1 MKRLILIMMML
12 PVLMAVGCVR
22 EEVELPQSGLYKH
35 YASHEELSVAQVCGF
50 SLGDS
55 VRVDVVL
62 LQAESDEAW
71 QQLKEEFDIRGDE
84 GTASWLGAEENP
96 ALRTQWTGS
105 PATRVVA
112 SHARRTVGFY
122 LVETEEQYNA
132 LMDYQLDHLQ
142 DTKK

>member
-1 MKRLILIMMML
+1 MKKLLLLILL
-12 PVLMAVGCVR
+12 PVLIAVGCGR
-22 EEVELPQSGLYKH
+22 EAEETPESGLYKR

-50 SLGDS
+50 SLCDS

-84 GTASWLGAEENP
+84 GTVSWLGAEENP

-112 SHARRTVGFY
+112 SHARRTVGLY
-122 LVETEEQYNA
+122 IIESEAQYDA
-132 LMDYQLDHLQ
+132 LLDYQLNKL
-142 DTKK
+142 KNE